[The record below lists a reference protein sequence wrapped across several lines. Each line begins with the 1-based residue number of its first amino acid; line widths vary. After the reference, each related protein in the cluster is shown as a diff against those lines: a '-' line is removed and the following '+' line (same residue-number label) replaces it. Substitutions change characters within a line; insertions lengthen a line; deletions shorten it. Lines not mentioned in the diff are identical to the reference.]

1 MCALNIVLA
10 SLYAAPPILCRIL
23 WTLSAFFSA
32 SSAPHWS
39 HFEEQYWQCLL
50 RKSCWLSSTPL
61 PDPFNIV
68 LRTIEASAVQITM
81 HCVFSATMSTVQECK
96 LCWEII
102 LWGGCLSAADPSF
115 PGKAN
120 SSVWKWEPA
129 QGIHASSLQRSGCSA
144 APPCIHNH
152 CTRHLTW
159 RYVLPIIAATME
171 YGCTGDC
178 AFEIVP
184 AINYWCNMTL
194 MLAPKLHKLFQSNLF
209 WGIAISSVRFDQ
221 AR

>member
-1 MCALNIVLA
+1 MSFEKELLIIINSTAWSIQHCSQDNRSQCSANHNAL
-10 SLYAAPPILCRIL
+10 
-23 WTLSAFFSA
+23 
-32 SSAPHWS
+32 
-39 HFEEQYWQCLL
+39 CL
-50 RKSCWLSSTPL
+50 
-61 PDPFNIV
+61 
-68 LRTIEASAVQITM
+68 
-81 HCVFSATMSTVQECK
+81 FSATMSTVQECK

-102 LWGGCLSAADPSF
+102 LWSRCLSAADTSF

-152 CTRHLTW
+152 CTRQLTFRW

-194 MLAPKLHKLFQSNLF
+194 MLASKLHKLFQSNLF